1 VAWSFVQAIIISVF
15 VMLNHCYY
23 GYYASG
29 GPAGVGTAAGRAIR
43 TSIVTVV
50 LLNLFFSLVFW
61 GGKDTARIVG
71 LVHVHLIR

>member
-1 VAWSFVQAIIISVF
+1 
-15 VMLNHCYY
+15 
-23 GYYASG
+23 
-29 GPAGVGTAAGRAIR
+29 VGTAAGRAIR